1 MTPLWTG
8 ADAVR
13 ATGGTSTADWAATGV
28 SIDSRTLAAGDLF
41 VALDGPSH
49 DGHDFVAAAFARGAA
64 AAMVDREIPGLP
76 AEAALLRVGGTLA
89 ALAALGG
96 FARARSDARIVAV

>member
-1 MTPLWTG
+1 MTPLWTQV
-8 ADAVR
+8 DAIR

-41 VALDGPSH
+41 IALRGPSH

-64 AAMVDREIPGLP
+64 AAMVDREIPGPPAGLRCCGSATRSLHSQPSAALP
-76 AEAALLRVGGTLA
+76 APAAMPGSSR
-89 ALAALGG
+89 
-96 FARARSDARIVAV
+96 